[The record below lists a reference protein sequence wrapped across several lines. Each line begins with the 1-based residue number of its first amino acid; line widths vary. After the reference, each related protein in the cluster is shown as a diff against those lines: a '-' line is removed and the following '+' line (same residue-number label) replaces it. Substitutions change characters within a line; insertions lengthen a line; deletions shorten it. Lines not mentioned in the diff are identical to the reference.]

1 MVEVWSRA
9 PGEPSPYDGLWKLET
24 RQTDNPEL
32 TDFTETKM
40 IGGGHFII
48 LQSVLFKGEK
58 IRNFGFGTFD
68 VKSGGRVLETG
79 MVGSW
84 EGYSDWATEVKFEM
98 IDENHMTQSFSF
110 GGQLVT
116 QNYVRM

>member
-1 MVEVWSRA
+1 
-9 PGEPSPYDGLWKLET
+9 
-24 RQTDNPEL
+24 
-32 TDFTETKM
+32 
-40 IGGGHFII
+40 
-48 LQSVLFKGEK
+48 
-58 IRNFGFGTFD
+58 
-68 VKSGGRVLETG
+68 VLETG